1 MPEVCRF
8 SGVTIHI
15 YANEHPPAHFHAI
28 YAEAEAMI
36 SVADPAV
43 LAGRLPA
50 SQRRTVIAWARR
62 RQDELKIAWQ
72 HAQSEQPPGNIAP
85 P

>member
-8 SGVTIHI
+8 IGITIRI
-15 YANEHPPAHFHAI
+15 YANEHPPAHFHAK
-28 YAEAEAMI
+28 YAEAEAII

-43 LAGRLPA
+43 LAGRLPVR
-50 SQRRTVIAWARR
+50 QRRTVLAWARQ

-72 HAQSEQPPGNIAP
+72 QAQSGQPPGSIAP